1 MQSSSSCPGRMSVAS
16 AVCPSVLVVGDSI
29 STHYMEALPAAL
41 GASARCSGGSD
52 WSAKNWSEGAG
63 TGCDS
68 TQARAYITAM
78 LARGNTD
85 LPDVLL
91 LNCGLHDIKRSVAD
105 GRHQVE
111 AAQYRQNLEAIIEHI
126 RSLNSTR
133 LVWLSTTPVD
143 TGPDGTT
150 RTAPSTGYAN
160 ANFDRS
166 NETIDEYN
174 AIAAALMRQH
184 GVPIL
189 PLHDFVA
196 ETFANLSGKGTYD
209 SVHFTPTCRQQQ
221 AKFIAGWLA
230 QHGIVQGSATGTR
243 L

>member
-1 MQSSSSCPGRMSVAS
+1 MATGS
-16 AVCPSVLVVGDSI
+16 VCPASVLVVGDSI
-29 STHYMEALPAAL
+29 SNHYMEALPAAL

-68 TQARAYITAM
+68 TQARAYITAT
-78 LARGNTD
+78 LACGDTD
-85 LPDVLL
+85 PPDVLL

-111 AAQYRQNLEAIIEHI
+111 ATQYRQNLEAIVEHI

-133 LVWLSTTPVD
+133 LVWVSTTPVD
-143 TGPDGTT
+143 AGPDGTT

-160 ANFDRS
+160 ADFDRS
-166 NETIDEYN
+166 NEAIDEYN

-184 GVPIL
+184 GVAVL
-189 PLHDFVA
+189 PLHDFSA
-196 ETFANLSGKGTYD
+196 ETFASLSGKGTYD

-221 AKFIAGWLA
+221 AEFIARWLA
-230 QHGIVQGSATGTR
+230 QHGIVQRSAINTR
-243 L
+243 ARL